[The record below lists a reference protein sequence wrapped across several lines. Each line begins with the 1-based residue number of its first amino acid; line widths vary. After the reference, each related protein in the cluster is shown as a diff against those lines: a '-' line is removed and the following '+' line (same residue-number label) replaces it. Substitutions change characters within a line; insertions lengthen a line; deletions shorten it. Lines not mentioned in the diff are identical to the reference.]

1 MFAQAQQSLR
11 GNPNMS
17 RGAHLEATGVN
28 RWLLLGESESVRLE
42 LIDGRW
48 HVSSSTVVA
57 EYSMAALALAHAYQL
72 ACSPQA

>member
-1 MFAQAQQSLR
+1 
-11 GNPNMS
+11 MS

-28 RWLLLGESESVRLE
+28 RWLLLGEKESVSLE

-48 HVSSSTVVA
+48 YVSSGKIN
-57 EYSMAALALAHAYQL
+57 AAYTIAAVALAHAYQL